1 MLTLLKKYI
10 FCSYTFLLITACLL
24 SNLAV
29 AQETIVRGKIT
40 DANSGDPIP
49 YVNIIFQGTSIGIT
63 SDFDGNYELKTTT
76 PSDTI
81 VVSYIGYKVKKKFI
95 TKGITQVVNFQIEED
110 ITKLQEVV
118 FVAGENPAFDVLR
131 NVVRNKNKNDK
142 RKLTAYEYDTYT
154 KIEIDIDNLSDK
166 FRERK
171 MVKKITQV
179 LDSIEVIAGEDG
191 KPILPLFITESVSK
205 VYYRDNPS
213 LKHEYI
219 LRSKINGVGVED
231 GTTVT
236 QLVGS
241 SFQEYN
247 FYQNWL
253 NILAKDFVSPI
264 ADGWR
269 LYYEYDLMDSLYV
282 GDDYCYRLD
291 FFPKSPQDLA
301 FTGSMW
307 ITKKEFA
314 LKQIDVGIGKQA
326 NLNFIEKIK
335 IQQELEPTEDG
346 AWLPVKNRVL
356 VDVSEMTGK
365 SAGML
370 AKFYTSN
377 KNFVVNKPHPTS
389 FYETP
394 IIMAEDARVNEGED
408 AWDSLRHEP
417 LTANREERV

>member
-1 MLTLLKKYI
+1 M
-10 FCSYTFLLITACLL
+10 
-24 SNLAV
+24 
-29 AQETIVRGKIT
+29 
-40 DANSGDPIP
+40 
-49 YVNIIFQGTSIGIT
+49 
-63 SDFDGNYELKTTT
+63 
-76 PSDTI
+76 
-81 VVSYIGYKVKKKFI
+81 
-95 TKGITQVVNFQIEED
+95 
-110 ITKLQEVV
+110 
-118 FVAGENPAFDVLR
+118 
-131 NVVRNKNKNDK
+131 
-142 RKLTAYEYDTYT
+142 
-154 KIEIDIDNLSDK
+154 
-166 FRERK
+166 
-171 MVKKITQV
+171 
-179 LDSIEVIAGEDG
+179 
-191 KPILPLFITESVSK
+191 FITESVSK

-213 LKHEYI
+213 LKYENI

-326 NLNFIEKIK
+326 NLNFVEKIK
-335 IQQELEPTEDG
+335 IQQELEPTEEG

-356 VDVSEMTGK
+356 VDVSEVTGTVCWVCWQNSTRQIK
-365 SAGML
+365 ILLSTNRIHLHFMKLRLSWRKML
-370 AKFYTSN
+370 A
-377 KNFVVNKPHPTS
+377 
-389 FYETP
+389 
-394 IIMAEDARVNEGED
+394 
-408 AWDSLRHEP
+408 
-417 LTANREERV
+417 